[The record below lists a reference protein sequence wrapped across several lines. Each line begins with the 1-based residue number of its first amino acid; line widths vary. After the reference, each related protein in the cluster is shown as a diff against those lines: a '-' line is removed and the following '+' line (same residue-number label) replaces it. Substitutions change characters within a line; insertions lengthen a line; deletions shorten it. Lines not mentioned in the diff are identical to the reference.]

1 MPTNIL
7 IHKCLM
13 AYHTTSYG
21 AWGYLGRS
29 SEAQAR
35 TPYSTKRRCGDAPE
49 LAREERLRP
58 PQEAV
63 VGLVSPPAPIQA
75 YYRRK
80 RATVGLTLSRFPAR
94 VDIRLLSTSYTTI
107 LPHNRPKAAFT
118 SAMIR
123 AQSSMS
129 EPSTPARSIAL
140 SAFSTPSTA
149 QHGTSPQELTPRSK
163 IRAILAAIDDESNPE
178 SHANQGD
185 KQSSREALATV
196 AGNVQKAQRQK
207 ILDYNSTGEVDEG
220 NSDEEPIVPRGR
232 LAARLQCQASK
243 YSDSSPDRDSE
254 DKENAYARIKEQLLQ
269 RGPKSAREITF
280 DFEADLSPSK
290 NDTSKISPTE
300 ACRSSGSPRIPDPS
314 NKNTPI
320 RIRRPSPG
328 LFLSPRSA
336 SGPRGISQSTASNDN
351 SDSDLPANPQTNSR
365 FLELVARKRA
375 ERESKQAEEDKKR
388 AERFAKQRSFQQQLS
403 RDASSASGLSD
414 DDRITERKL
423 TQQARPTRKAS
434 KKALEEMNR
443 ETQRMSRNMQLAHQ
457 AKTKKKITKDS
468 LFARFN
474 FRTSASPNIETPQNA
489 SSSTIASSRPASDV
503 EAAVNEESPPT
514 SPIRPDDHSMGAV
527 DPDAQKDVTVLD
539 SGTSHIMG
547 EEDELPSMVDI
558 LSQPMWETDK
568 AKGKAG
574 EQSDPNARPQRKG
587 SKRTFTY
594 PSIRIR
600 RPKPPTASIDRDSDS
615 DLEIMPTRNI
625 KKARTDVF
633 DRLPAAKVQ
642 DARSLQTLR
651 ALARLNSPEK
661 QAHGK
666 KVNISLAEMQSLL
679 QKRAR
684 QQATEERAEK
694 IAELKS
700 RGIIVQTAEER
711 HKDQVEVED
720 LLEKARREGEELK
733 QQEKRAAKNEKTAN
747 GEVVGLPDT
756 SDEDEDYR
764 DDEEPDVELS
774 GSEDEQ
780 QIIDDYEESAS
791 DAEECPNE
799 EEEEGEGALDGKGLE
814 QHGLI
819 DNEASEDGDDEGEA
833 EEDDDGTINDDID
846 EDNAPSRLPLHR
858 SRRSRLVVGDDEDED
873 ETRGTQSPSQDLQ
886 FPGEGPTFP
895 PGLGSTKLN
904 CEPMGMTQAFA
915 ATMADTQTQA
925 EAADEEQD
933 SMAFLGPPPEPNF
946 PMFDVYD
953 SPQVIEDSQNGL
965 HQTNGNNDQNTGLQ
979 EIRLDFSQSQI
990 QYGAL
995 GDTQDP
1001 AMTTQVSE
1009 MPDPTQDV
1017 GFALSSPAPERFVD
1031 VPQST
1036 ADTVLLTPLQKPRR
1050 RLQRRLMAREE
1061 ASDVEEVPSSPA
1073 HAGIDV
1079 PANAFDVMKKA
1090 KKDTSAA
1097 DMFDKKKSEA
1107 KTMVEEQAQESEDE
1121 YAGLGGASDDE
1132 SGGEEDDYVKE
1143 IIDQEEVN
1151 VDERQLAALYA

>member
-1 MPTNIL
+1 MSKPT
-7 IHKCLM
+7 
-13 AYHTTSYG
+13 
-21 AWGYLGRS
+21 
-29 SEAQAR
+29 
-35 TPYSTKRRCGDAPE
+35 
-49 LAREERLRP
+49 
-58 PQEAV
+58 
-63 VGLVSPPAPIQA
+63 
-75 YYRRK
+75 
-80 RATVGLTLSRFPAR
+80 
-94 VDIRLLSTSYTTI
+94 
-107 LPHNRPKAAFT
+107 
-118 SAMIR
+118 
-123 AQSSMS
+123 
-129 EPSTPARSIAL
+129 TPARSIAL

-149 QHGTSPQELTPRSK
+149 QHGTSPQELTPKSK
-163 IRAILAAIDDESNPE
+163 IRAMLAAIDAESDSE
-178 SHANQGD
+178 SHA
-185 KQSSREALATV
+185 KQVDRKPRREALATV
-196 AGNVQKAQRQK
+196 SGNVQKAQRQK
-207 ILDYNSTGEVDEG
+207 ILDYDSTGEVDEA

-243 YSDSSPDRDSE
+243 CPDSSPDHDSE

-269 RGPKSAREITF
+269 RGPKSAREITS
-280 DFEADLSPSK
+280 DFEADPSPSK
-290 NDTSKISPTE
+290 NDTSKVSPTE
-300 ACRSSGSPRIPDPS
+300 TRRNSDSSRIPDSPH
-314 NKNTPI
+314 KNTPI
-320 RIRRPSPG
+320 RTRRPSPG

-336 SGPRGISQSTASNDN
+336 SGPRGISQNTASNDN
-351 SDSDLPANPQTNSR
+351 SDPDLPANPQTNSR

-414 DDRITERKL
+414 DDRIVERKL

-489 SSSTIASSRPASDV
+489 SSSTVASSRPVSDV
-503 EAAVNEESPPT
+503 EDAVNEESPPT
-514 SPIRPDDHSMGAV
+514 SPIRPDDPSMGAV
-527 DPDAQKDVTVLD
+527 DSDAQKDSIVLD
-539 SGTSHIMG
+539 SGISHIMQ
-547 EEDELPSMVDI
+547 EEDDLPSMIDI
-558 LSQPMWETDK
+558 LSQPMRKTDK

-574 EQSDPNARPQRKG
+574 EQSDLNARPQTKG
-587 SKRTFTY
+587 SRWTFTH
-594 PSIRIR
+594 PPVRIR
-600 RPKPPTASIDRDSDS
+600 SPKPSMASTDQDSDS
-615 DLEIMPTRNI
+615 DLEIMPTRKI

-666 KVNISLAEMQSLL
+666 KVTISLAEMQSSL
-679 QKRAR
+679 QRRAR

-711 HKDQVEVED
+711 HKDQAEVED

-733 QQEKRAAKNEKTAN
+733 QQEKRAAKNEKISN
-747 GEVVGLPDT
+747 GEVDGLPDT

-780 QIIDDYEESAS
+780 QIIDDCEESTS
-791 DAEECPNE
+791 DAEECRNE
-799 EEEEGEGALDGKGLE
+799 EEVEEGEGALDGKGLE

-819 DNEASEDGDDEGEA
+819 DNEASEDGDDEGEV
-833 EEDDDGTINDDID
+833 EEDDDGMINDDVD
-846 EDNAPSRLPLHR
+846 EDNEAPRLPLHR

-873 ETRGTQSPSQDLQ
+873 ETTGTQSPSRDLQ
-886 FPGEGPTFP
+886 FPVEGPTFP
-895 PGLGSTKLN
+895 PGLGSTRLN

-933 SMAFLGPPPEPNF
+933 SMAFLGPPPDPNF
-946 PMFDVYD
+946 PMFDVRN
-953 SPQVIEDSQNGL
+953 SPQVIEDSQNSL
-965 HQTNGNNDQNTGLQ
+965 HQPNGNNDQNIGLQ

-995 GDTQDP
+995 GDTQDH

-1036 ADTVLLTPLQKPRR
+1036 ADTVLLTPHKTTRR
-1050 RLQRRLMAREE
+1050 RLQRRLVAREE
-1061 ASDVEEVPSSPA
+1061 ASDVEEIPSSPA

-1090 KKDTSAA
+1090 RKDTSAA
-1097 DMFDKKKSEA
+1097 DMFNKKKSEA

-1143 IIDQEEVN
+1143 IIDQGEVN

>member
-1 MPTNIL
+1 M
-7 IHKCLM
+7 
-13 AYHTTSYG
+13 S
-21 AWGYLGRS
+21 
-29 SEAQAR
+29 Q
-35 TPYSTKRRCGDAPE
+35 
-49 LAREERLRP
+49 
-58 PQEAV
+58 
-63 VGLVSPPAPIQA
+63 
-75 YYRRK
+75 
-80 RATVGLTLSRFPAR
+80 LT
-94 VDIRLLSTSYTTI
+94 
-107 LPHNRPKAAFT
+107 
-118 SAMIR
+118 
-123 AQSSMS
+123 
-129 EPSTPARSIAL
+129 TPARSIAV

-149 QHGTSPQELTPRSK
+149 RNGTSPQELTPRSK
-163 IRAILAAIDDESNPE
+163 IRAMLAAIDDESDPE
-178 SHANQGD
+178 SHSNQRD
-185 KQSSREALATV
+185 RDPRREALATV
-196 AGNVQKAQRQK
+196 AGNVQKAQRQN
-207 ILDYNSTGEVDEG
+207 IIDYKSTGEVDEA

-232 LAARLQCQASK
+232 LAARLQCQVSK
-243 YSDSSPDRDSE
+243 CPDSSPDQFSE

-269 RGPKSAREITF
+269 RGRKRAREIAS
-280 DFEADLSPSK
+280 DIEPDLSPPR
-290 NDTSKISPTE
+290 NDTSKASPTE
-300 ACRSSGSPRIPDPS
+300 TRRSSGSPRIPDPLH
-314 NKNTPI
+314 KNSPI
-320 RIRRPSPG
+320 RSRRPSPG

-336 SGPRGISQSTASNDN
+336 SGPRRISQRTASNDT

-375 ERESKQAEEDKKR
+375 ERETRQAEEDKKR

-414 DDRITERKL
+414 EDRIVERKL

-474 FRTSASPNIETPQNA
+474 FRTPASPHIETPQNP
-489 SSSTIASSRPASDV
+489 SSSTVASSRPVSDV
-503 EAAVNEESPPT
+503 EDAVNEESPPT
-514 SPIRPDDHSMGAV
+514 SPIRADDPSMGVV
-527 DPDAQKDVTVLD
+527 DSDTQKSKVLD
-539 SGTSHIMG
+539 SEISHIEQ
-547 EEDELPSMVDI
+547 EEDDLPSMVDI
-558 LSQPMWETDK
+558 MSQQMPNTDK
-568 AKGKAG
+568 AKGKGKAE
-574 EQSDPNARPQRKG
+574 EQSGPNARPQRKG

-594 PSIRIR
+594 PPVRIR
-600 RPKPPTASIDRDSDS
+600 PPKPSMARTDRDSDS
-615 DLEIMPTRNI
+615 DLEIMPTGKI
-625 KKARTDVF
+625 KKARSDVF
-633 DRLPAAKVQ
+633 DRLPTAKVQ

-666 KVNISLAEMQSLL
+666 KAAISLTEMQSVL
-679 QKRAR
+679 QRRAR

-700 RGIIVQTAEER
+700 RGIIVQTVEER
-711 HKDQVEVED
+711 HKDQAEVED

-733 QQEKRAAKNEKTAN
+733 QQEKRAANKEKIAN
-747 GEVVGLPDT
+747 GEVDGLPDT

-764 DDEEPDVELS
+764 EDEEPDVELS

-780 QIIDDYEESAS
+780 QIIDDECEGLAS
-791 DAEECPNE
+791 DAEESQNEE
-799 EEEEGEGALDGKGLE
+799 EEEEGEGLPDQKGLE
-814 QHGLI
+814 QHDMI

-833 EEDDDGTINDDID
+833 EEDDDEVIDDDVDDDD
-846 EDNAPSRLPLHR
+846 EPSRLPLKR

-873 ETRGTQSPSQDLQ
+873 ETTGTQPPSQDLQ
-886 FPGEGPTFP
+886 FPVEVPTFP
-895 PGLGSTKLN
+895 PVLGSIKLN

-925 EAADEEQD
+925 EATDEEQD

-946 PMFDVYD
+946 PMFDVHD
-953 SPQVIEDSQNGL
+953 SYQVIEDSQNGL
-965 HQTNGNNDQNTGLQ
+965 YLPNGNNDQNTGLQ

-1001 AMTTQVSE
+1001 ATTTQVSE

-1017 GFALSSPAPERFVD
+1017 GFALSSPAPERFVN

-1036 ADTVLLTPLQKPRR
+1036 AETVLLTPLKKPRR
-1050 RLQRRLMAREE
+1050 RLQRRLVAREE
-1061 ASDVEEVPSSPA
+1061 ASDVEDVSSPPA
-1073 HAGIDV
+1073 RPDAGIDV

-1090 KKDTSAA
+1090 RKDTSAA

-1143 IIDQEEVN
+1143 IIDQGELN

>member
-1 MPTNIL
+1 MSQPT
-7 IHKCLM
+7 
-13 AYHTTSYG
+13 
-21 AWGYLGRS
+21 
-29 SEAQAR
+29 
-35 TPYSTKRRCGDAPE
+35 
-49 LAREERLRP
+49 
-58 PQEAV
+58 
-63 VGLVSPPAPIQA
+63 
-75 YYRRK
+75 
-80 RATVGLTLSRFPAR
+80 
-94 VDIRLLSTSYTTI
+94 
-107 LPHNRPKAAFT
+107 
-118 SAMIR
+118 
-123 AQSSMS
+123 
-129 EPSTPARSIAL
+129 TPARSIAL

-163 IRAILAAIDDESNPE
+163 IRAMLAAIDDESDSELP
-178 SHANQGD
+178 ANQRD
-185 KQSSREALATV
+185 REPRREALATV

-207 ILDYNSTGEVDEG
+207 ILDYKSTGDVDEA

-232 LAARLQCQASK
+232 LAAGLQCQASK
-243 YSDSSPDRDSE
+243 CPDSSPDHVSE

-269 RGPKSAREITF
+269 RGPKRAREITS
-280 DFEADLSPSK
+280 DFEADLSPLK
-290 NDTSKISPTE
+290 NDTSKAGPTE
-300 ACRSSGSPRIPDPS
+300 TRGNSGSPRIPDPS
-314 NKNTPI
+314 HMSTPI
-320 RIRRPSPG
+320 SSRRPSPG

-336 SGPRGISQSTASNDN
+336 SGLPGISQRTASNDN

-414 DDRITERKL
+414 EDRIVERKL

-474 FRTSASPNIETPQNA
+474 FRTPASPNIETPQNA
-489 SSSTIASSRPASDV
+489 SSSTVASSRPASDV
-503 EAAVNEESPPT
+503 EDAVNEESPPT
-514 SPIRPDDHSMGAV
+514 SPIRPDDPFRGAV
-527 DPDAQKDVTVLD
+527 DSDAQKDSTVLD
-539 SGTSHIMG
+539 SGTSHIVR
-547 EEDELPSMVDI
+547 EEDDLPSMVDI
-558 LSQPMWETDK
+558 LSQPMRKTDK
-568 AKGKAG
+568 AKGKAR
-574 EQSDPNARPQRKG
+574 EQSDPNARPQTKG
-587 SKRTFTY
+587 TKRTFTH
-594 PSIRIR
+594 PPIRVCP
-600 RPKPPTASIDRDSDS
+600 PKPSMASTDRDSDS
-615 DLEIMPTRNI
+615 DLEIMPTRKT

-666 KVNISLAEMQSLL
+666 KATISLTEMQSLL
-679 QKRAR
+679 QRRAR

-711 HKDQVEVED
+711 HKDQAEVED

-733 QQEKRAAKNEKTAN
+733 QQEKRAAKNKKMAN
-747 GEVVGLPDT
+747 GAVDGLPDT
-756 SDEDEDYR
+756 SDEDEDYQE
-764 DDEEPDVELS
+764 DEEPDVEPS

-780 QIIDDYEESAS
+780 QIIDDCQELAS
-791 DAEECPNE
+791 DAGESQNE
-799 EEEEGEGALDGKGLE
+799 EEEGLLNRKGLE

-819 DNEASEDGDDEGEA
+819 DNEASEDGDEEGEA
-833 EEDDDGTINDDID
+833 EEDDDGMIDDDVD
-846 EDNAPSRLPLHR
+846 EDNEAPRLPLHR
-858 SRRSRLVVGDDEDED
+858 SRMSRLVVGDDEDED
-873 ETRGTQSPSQDLQ
+873 ETTGTQFPSQDLQ
-886 FPGEGPTFP
+886 FPGEVPTFP

-925 EAADEEQD
+925 EATDEEQD

-946 PMFDVYD
+946 PMFDVD
-953 SPQVIEDSQNGL
+953 NSPQVIEDSQNGL
-965 HQTNGNNDQNTGLQ
+965 YEPNGNNDQNTGLE
-979 EIRLDFSQSQI
+979 EIRLDFSHSQI

-995 GDTQDP
+995 GDTQGP

-1017 GFALSSPAPERFVD
+1017 GFALSSPAPERFVN

-1036 ADTVLLTPLQKPRR
+1036 AETVLLTPVKTTRR
-1050 RLQRRLMAREE
+1050 RLQRRLVAREE
-1061 ASDVEEVPSSPA
+1061 TSDVEEVPSSPA
-1073 HAGIDV
+1073 HSNAGIDV

-1090 KKDTSAA
+1090 RKDTSAA
-1097 DMFDKKKSEA
+1097 DMFNKKKSEA

-1143 IIDQEEVN
+1143 IIDQGEVN